1 MMLHFTQQKLIG
13 CWVTI
18 DYNVI
23 FTSQQILPLV
33 GLFLILASLRAGRD
47 PRIIV
52 ETVNSLNYLGTFGT
66 FREPI
71 QMKWEDFMGKMTLE
85 QLMLKD

>member
-23 FTSQQILPLV
+23 FISQQILPLV

-52 ETVNSLNYLGTFGT
+52 ETVNSLNYLGGYF
-66 FREPI
+66 F
-71 QMKWEDFMGKMTLE
+71 K
-85 QLMLKD
+85 